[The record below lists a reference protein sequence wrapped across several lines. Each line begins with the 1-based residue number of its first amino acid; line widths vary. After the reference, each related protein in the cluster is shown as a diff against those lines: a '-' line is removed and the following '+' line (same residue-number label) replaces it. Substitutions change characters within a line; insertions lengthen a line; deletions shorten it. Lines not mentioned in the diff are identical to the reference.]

1 MAVRTMFFRPFV
13 AGFGWGLAA
22 TLLLSAVLVLGG
34 ELRVTPAVD
43 HWLAGSPWQAWWPWL
58 AANLGWS
65 LLPFALTLALFL
77 ATIGRL
83 RKRLLSGGSLAEVSQ
98 LDHLCDVWTGL
109 FFGIGV
115 IWTAVGMRSALLL
128 ALGDPHQ
135 AAANGAL
142 SILSALVE
150 GGILIALSTTIFGG
164 IGGYLMRI
172 YKSCVVGD
180 ALRRFYCESAN
191 AQGKLLLARLQ
202 AIESHLAVG
211 NRRSMPEQTP

>member
-1 MAVRTMFFRPFV
+1 MSTRTFL
-13 AGFGWGLAA
+13 AGFAWGLAA
-22 TLLLSAVLVLGG
+22 TLLLTAVLVLGG
-34 ELRVTPAVD
+34 ELRATPVFGS
-43 HWLAGSPWQAWWPWL
+43 WLANSPWQSWWPWL
-58 AANLGWS
+58 SANLGWS
-65 LLPFALTLALFL
+65 LLPFALTLWLFL

-83 RKRLLSGGSLAEVSQ
+83 KRRLHAGDSLAAISQ

-115 IWTAVGMRSALLL
+115 IWTAVGMRGALLQ

-191 AQGKLLLARLQ
+191 AQGDRLLDRLQ
-202 AIESHLAVG
+202 AIDDRLAG
-211 NRRSMPEQTP
+211 RAMPTSPEQKS